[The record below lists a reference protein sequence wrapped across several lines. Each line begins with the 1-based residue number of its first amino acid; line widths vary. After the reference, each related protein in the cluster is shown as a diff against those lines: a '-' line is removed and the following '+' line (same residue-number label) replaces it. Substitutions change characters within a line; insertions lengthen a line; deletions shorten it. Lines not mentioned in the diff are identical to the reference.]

1 MYRIS
6 GRKLCSD
13 ELLPLIPTIEVPF
26 EVSGVSFNSKEL
38 VAGDLFIDCADSRF
52 NEEAIRNG
60 AKVIISKKIVE
71 GINTLVH
78 PDPQSLVSKIGD
90 IYFYSPTKKL
100 LTIGVT
106 GTNGKTTTTNI
117 LSQLINLPHTLIG
130 TLGAILPNGE
140 VIDTGLT
147 TPGPF
152 AIQSI
157 AHKTLEL
164 GGKALIMEVSSHA
177 LDQARVSGVTFSG
190 AIFTNLTQD
199 HLDYHQTM
207 ENYFESKAKLFSL
220 VRGEGV
226 VFGDEWGK
234 ELKKR
239 FPWVRLIESVEVL
252 EVGLKGSKFI
262 LDGKEYSIP
271 LIGEFNIYNTALA
284 LSLLSQLGLDHK
296 NPNSLKGIK
305 GRLEQVTEGVFVDYS
320 HTPDSLYQAL
330 KTLRALT
337 DRPITVV
344 FGCGGDRDKSKR
356 PLMGEIACKLADKV
370 IITSDNP
377 RTEDPKEIIKDI
389 LRGCTKDVL
398 MIEDREKAIVRALD
412 DQGPVVLIAGKGH
425 EEYQIIG
432 TEKRYFSDQ
441 EVVRRVRGK
450 VGI

>member
-6 GRKLCSD
+6 GRKLSSD
-13 ELLPLIPTIEVPF
+13 KLLPLIPGIREPF
-26 EVSGVSFNSKEL
+26 EVCGVSFNSKE
-38 VAGDLFIDCADSRF
+38 VQAGDLFIDCADSRF
-52 NEEAIRNG
+52 NDEAIKKG
-60 AKVIISKKIVE
+60 ATVIISKNVVVSVK
-71 GINTLVH
+71 TLIH

-90 IYFYSPTKKL
+90 IYFDSPTKKL

-117 LSQLINLPHTLIG
+117 LSQLVNLPHTLIG

-140 VIDTGLT
+140 IIDTGLT

-157 AHKTLEL
+157 AHRTLEL
-164 GGKALIMEVSSHA
+164 GGKAMIMEVSSHA
-177 LDQARVSGVTFSG
+177 LDQSRVSGVTFSG
-190 AIFTNLTQD
+190 GVFTNLTQD

-207 ENYFESKAKLFSL
+207 ENYFEAKAKLFTS
-220 VRGEGV
+220 VKGEGV

-252 EVGLKGSKFI
+252 EVGLKGSKFV

-271 LIGEFNIYNTALA
+271 LVGEFNIYNAALA
-284 LSLLSQLGLDHK
+284 LSLLSQLGLEHK

-305 GRLEQVTEGVFVDYS
+305 GRLEQVDLGVFVDYS

-337 DRPITVV
+337 DKPITAL

-356 PLMGEIACKLADKV
+356 PLMGEIACELADKV

-377 RTEDPKEIIKDI
+377 RTEDPKEIIDDI
-389 LRGCTKDVL
+389 LNGCKKDVL
-398 MIEDREKAIVRALD
+398 VIEDREKAILRALED
-412 DQGPVVLIAGKGH
+412 RDSVVLIAGKGH

-450 VGI
+450 VGN